1 MKFPGFGIEWKE
13 LRKFEKL
20 ELDKKTIVFYAEN
33 TSSFN
38 HFRLLVEKLT
48 NEMNI
53 SICYVTSVKED
64 KVFDSHNQNIKSFY
78 IGDGAAR
85 TKFFL
90 TLKTRI
96 LIMDMPDL
104 EKYHIKRSKLY
115 PVHYVYLFH
124 SMFSTHSYL
133 RKGALDNFD
142 TIFCVGPHH
151 VEEIRETERVYKLK
165 EKILVKYGFG
175 RLDFL
180 LKETEQNSYQ
190 KNDEKLV
197 IIAPSYG
204 ENNLL
209 QKCGTELI
217 NVLLKSDFK
226 VILRPHFRILRD
238 SKELIKSI
246 EEEFKNNS
254 RFLLEKGVLRPED
267 FHSSKCLITDWSGI
281 GMEYAFIKKNKVIFI
296 DVPKKEMN
304 DESGRINLE
313 PIEVSIRD
321 KIGHVVSMKELNRI
335 PELINKNNNIIEEID
350 NVQENTVFNI
360 GKSANIG
367 AEYIKKIN
375 VDKR

>member
-124 SMFSTHSYL
+124 SM
-133 RKGALDNFD
+133 
-142 TIFCVGPHH
+142 
-151 VEEIRETERVYKLK
+151 ERSCTN
-165 EKILVKYGFG
+165 G
-175 RLDFL
+175 
-180 LKETEQNSYQ
+180 
-190 KNDEKLV
+190 
-197 IIAPSYG
+197 
-204 ENNLL
+204 
-209 QKCGTELI
+209 
-217 NVLLKSDFK
+217 
-226 VILRPHFRILRD
+226 
-238 SKELIKSI
+238 
-246 EEEFKNNS
+246 
-254 RFLLEKGVLRPED
+254 
-267 FHSSKCLITDWSGI
+267 
-281 GMEYAFIKKNKVIFI
+281 
-296 DVPKKEMN
+296 
-304 DESGRINLE
+304 
-313 PIEVSIRD
+313 
-321 KIGHVVSMKELNRI
+321 
-335 PELINKNNNIIEEID
+335 
-350 NVQENTVFNI
+350 
-360 GKSANIG
+360 
-367 AEYIKKIN
+367 
-375 VDKR
+375 